1 MILKEWFSYWYKEG
15 LRDCWLWFRFL
26 ITSEINFFSIPLLFK
41 TLFAPWKKDQIVA
54 QGLSLQETIQVLA
67 LNFVSRLVGFMI
79 RIVVLFLSLVALLL
93 LLLIAAFILTLW
105 LILPFLVIGLII
117 FSFLAKK

>member
-1 MILKEWFSYWYKEG
+1 MILEEWFSYWYKDG
-15 LRDCWLWFRFL
+15 LRHCWLWFRFL
-26 ITSEINFFSIPLLFK
+26 ITGEINFFSIPLLFR

-67 LNFVSRLVGFMI
+67 LNFVSRLVGFVI
-79 RIVVLFLSLVALLL
+79 RTVVLFLSLVALLL
-93 LLLIAAFILTLW
+93 LILITAFTLILW